1 VLPCPTLIQAT
12 GSDGTVAL
20 AVYVTDGRFQTIRWV
35 PDQWQLNDIQ
45 YWLRAAGQPDQL
57 TQVERVASYGALVG
71 PPPS

>member
-1 VLPCPTLIQAT
+1 MLPCPALIQAT
-12 GSDGTVAL
+12 GSDGTMAL

-35 PDQWQLNDIQ
+35 PDQYQLADIQ
-45 YWLRAAGQPDQL
+45 YWLRNAGQDDQL